1 MPPVNL
7 KLLHIFI
14 AVAENK
20 SFRQASEQLNRSQS
34 AVSMQIRQ
42 LEEQVGVALFHRTT
56 RRVEL
61 SSEGEQLLTHA
72 RRAIEEWDNGL
83 RQIRDIV
90 DIQRGTLSIGCVP
103 TVAATILP
111 RALNVFQ
118 KAYPGININL
128 RELAAHDL
136 LDSVRRREI
145 DFGIGPIVNASTELH
160 FDPIFDDPIYALAA
174 RRFALP
180 KRQTVDLAELCA
192 FPILLN
198 AKSTALRTELDRALA
213 IHSLTMTIKFEVVHT
228 QHTDRARNR
237 RDGGRHSA
245 KDCAASFAKINHA
258 SPADINPDPG
268 AFDWHPGLASA
279 IVFASGARAH
289 QNRAEDFS
297 SSKRERFRII
307 SRYLRSGHCPNDAVP
322 MGYRN
327 GFNARPRT

>member
-20 SFRQASEQLNRSQS
+20 SFRQASEQLNRSKS

-42 LEEQVGVALFHRTT
+42 PEEQVGVALFHRTT

-118 KAYPGININL
+118 KAHPGININL

-136 LDSVRRREI
+136 LDSVRRRDRFWNWADRERI
-145 DFGIGPIVNASTELH
+145 DGATLPSNLRRPDIR
-160 FDPIFDDPIYALAA
+160 A
-174 RRFALP
+174 RGETFSVAEATDRRLGRTVRFSHSP
-180 KRQTVDLAELCA
+180 QRK
-192 FPILLN
+192 I
-198 AKSTALRTELDRALA
+198 DRAA
-213 IHSLTMTIKFEVVHT
+213 
-228 QHTDRARNR
+228 NR
-237 RDGGRHSA
+237 TR
-245 KDCAASFAKINHA
+245 
-258 SPADINPDPG
+258 PG
-268 AFDWHPGLASA
+268 VGD
-279 IVFASGARAH
+279 
-289 QNRAEDFS
+289 
-297 SSKRERFRII
+297 
-307 SRYLRSGHCPNDAVP
+307 
-322 MGYRN
+322 
-327 GFNARPRT
+327 T